1 MVKTSFGKTI
11 IRSYLHNKGR
21 FLANFLTVLFSVA
34 ITGGLGA
41 LPETFADSFAEQ
53 YVTGNA
59 PDLIVKSKA
68 YTGFTGPE
76 ITEISSIEGV
86 NESQSFFVFD
96 GKEDDGTYNRFYVF
110 DFEQATIA
118 KPELLEGRYPT
129 SRGEI
134 VVEQPTKNRKAY
146 AINDT
151 VTFAAANMFM
161 PAGTT
166 IVGIV
171 HSPLYS
177 CVAKERAELEDQN
190 DKQYVEGIF
199 YLEKSTLLKF
209 TQNMCS
215 DIYLRVDTSAKLLTN
230 AYKGQ
235 VEQIKKRILNT
246 FGEDNV
252 AVLTLEETTS
262 YGLFR
267 GYNDKVRLIGYI
279 FPFFFILVCAL
290 INHITMTRY
299 IKDERAV
306 IGTYLSNGVSK
317 AKIVNKYVIFAG
329 ISVFSGGVIGYLL
342 GTPLLPFVVYPA
354 YNAVFQMSPATVSFL
369 APVGIGVIGVLLLLA
384 LFITAFSAISY
395 VRHEPS
401 EIMREPTPAAG
412 KKILL
417 ERIKFLWKPLPF
429 SFKSTFRNIFR
440 QKKNFILTSL
450 AVIGSSL
457 LVLIGFSLLNVSD
470 ALKQDELFS
479 EVASSMGLISAVIVA
494 FAIAM
499 ALPIIYALAS
509 MNIADRNRELAT
521 LKVLGYHDIECS
533 MYTFREILIITLM
546 AALIALP
553 ISALVIDAVLRYLE
567 FGSITDV
574 QWWSYLSTFLLITTS
589 MVAVNFM
596 LLPRIKAID
605 MNASLKSNE

>member
-1 MVKTSFGKTI
+1 MKTSFGKTI

-209 TQNMCS
+209 
-215 DIYLRVDTSAKLLTN
+215 
-230 AYKGQ
+230 
-235 VEQIKKRILNT
+235 
-246 FGEDNV
+246 
-252 AVLTLEETTS
+252 
-262 YGLFR
+262 
-267 GYNDKVRLIGYI
+267 
-279 FPFFFILVCAL
+279 
-290 INHITMTRY
+290 
-299 IKDERAV
+299 
-306 IGTYLSNGVSK
+306 
-317 AKIVNKYVIFAG
+317 
-329 ISVFSGGVIGYLL
+329 
-342 GTPLLPFVVYPA
+342 
-354 YNAVFQMSPATVSFL
+354 
-369 APVGIGVIGVLLLLA
+369 
-384 LFITAFSAISY
+384 
-395 VRHEPS
+395 
-401 EIMREPTPAAG
+401 
-412 KKILL
+412 
-417 ERIKFLWKPLPF
+417 
-429 SFKSTFRNIFR
+429 
-440 QKKNFILTSL
+440 
-450 AVIGSSL
+450 
-457 LVLIGFSLLNVSD
+457 
-470 ALKQDELFS
+470 
-479 EVASSMGLISAVIVA
+479 
-494 FAIAM
+494 
-499 ALPIIYALAS
+499 
-509 MNIADRNRELAT
+509 
-521 LKVLGYHDIECS
+521 
-533 MYTFREILIITLM
+533 
-546 AALIALP
+546 
-553 ISALVIDAVLRYLE
+553 
-567 FGSITDV
+567 
-574 QWWSYLSTFLLITTS
+574 
-589 MVAVNFM
+589 
-596 LLPRIKAID
+596 
-605 MNASLKSNE
+605 